1 MGVMA
6 RSNQDPVLELLFRG
20 LRFSVCVALV
30 ASSKGWGQGNPP
42 SLLAPKVAPK
52 TEPVPVEPEKPVTPL
67 YEVVRVPEPGVL
79 HVQAS
84 GLEVRLKA
92 WGIGCPK
99 RDQPGYREG
108 LRFAEEELLGLK
120 VKLVVKR
127 EFDPDGYKQV
137 LIYPEGE
144 TTSFNRSMISRGHA
158 WHLEKD
164 TKRFGPFALAQIK
177 AKRERSGI
185 WRESFA
191 YDFEGTNDAAPKP
204 RLPSLLRG
212 QGIKGGAGR
221 IMYWQ
226 SYVGKVH
233 GPGCA
238 FYTKGSGILTSNP
251 QGRDCGIC
259 GGRQGPRR

>member
-1 MGVMA
+1 MGVMV
-6 RSNQDPVLELLFRG
+6 RSNQNQVVERLFRG
-20 LRFSVCVALV
+20 LRFSVCFALI

-42 SLLAPKVAPK
+42 SLLAPTVGSK

-67 YEVVRVPEPGVL
+67 YEVVRVPNPNIF
-79 HVQAS
+79 HVKAA

-92 WGIGCPK
+92 WGIGCPR

-127 EFDPDGYKQV
+127 EFDPDGYKQALV
-137 LIYPEGE
+137 YPEGE
-144 TTSFNRSMISRGHA
+144 TISFNRSMISRGHA
-158 WHLEKD
+158 WHLEKV
-164 TKRFGPFALAQIK
+164 TKRYGPFALAQIK

-185 WRESFA
+185 WRESYA
-191 YDFEGTNDAAPKP
+191 YDFEGSADAAPKP
-204 RLPSLLRG
+204 SLPSLLQG
-212 QGIKGGAGR
+212 QGIKGTTGR
-221 IMYWQ
+221 IMFWQ

-233 GPGCA
+233 RPGCA
-238 FYTKGSGILTSNP
+238 FYSRGSGILTSNP

-259 GGRQGPRR
+259 GGRQGPRK

>member
-1 MGVMA
+1 MLRTKLNPA
-6 RSNQDPVLELLFRG
+6 IENLWRS
-20 LRFSVCVALV
+20 LRISFWLALV
-30 ASSKGWGQGNPP
+30 PCSESWAQDTPRPPIVPKAAPQTASP
-42 SLLAPKVAPK
+42 S
-52 TEPVPVEPEKPVTPL
+52 VEPEKPVTPL

>member
-1 MGVMA
+1 MLRAKLKPRIENLG
-6 RSNQDPVLELLFRG
+6 RS
-20 LRFSVCVALV
+20 LRISFCFALV
-30 ASSKGWGQGNPP
+30 VCCESRAQDTPRPPIVPNAPPQSGASPAQS
-42 SLLAPKVAPK
+42 
-52 TEPVPVEPEKPVTPL
+52 EKPVTPL
-67 YEVVRVPEPGVL
+67 YEVVRVPEPGIL
-79 HVQAS
+79 HVQAA

-92 WGIGCPK
+92 WGIGCPR

-120 VKLVVKR
+120 VKLEVKR

-137 LIYPEGE
+137 LIYPEGA

-158 WHLEKD
+158 WHLEKV

-204 RLPSLLRG
+204 RLPSLLQG
-212 QGIKGGAGR
+212 QGFKGSAAR

-238 FYTKGSGILTSNP
+238 FYSKGSGILTSNP